1 MIERLVSSGLSFFL
15 FFLTHEI
22 DREREWECSV
32 GGGLSFLG
40 FSLLVS
46 AKLR

>member
-1 MIERLVSSGLSFFL
+1 MIERLVSSVFSFFL

-22 DREREWECSV
+22 VREKEWECSK